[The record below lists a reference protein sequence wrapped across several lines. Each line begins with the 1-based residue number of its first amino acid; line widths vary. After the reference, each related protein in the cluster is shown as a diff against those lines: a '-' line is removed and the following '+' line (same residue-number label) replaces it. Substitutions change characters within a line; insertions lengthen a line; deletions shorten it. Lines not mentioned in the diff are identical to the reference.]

1 MREMAMNT
9 AAANDLVRISPNG
22 TKVRTIPATVQRF
35 APAMPLRARLR
46 VAAYA
51 RISTDEEE
59 QLSSYEAQVD
69 YYTRYIQSNP
79 EWTFVEVYADEGLSG
94 TNTKKRRN
102 FNRMIDDA
110 LAGMIDRIV
119 TKSVSR
125 FARNTVD
132 TLTTIRKLKEKG
144 VGVTFE
150 KENIDTLDSKGELL
164 ITIMSSLAQEE
175 SRSISENV
183 TWGWRKRISDGKV
196 SVAYSHFLGYEKGED
211 GSMQVVE
218 SEAKIVR
225 QIYGMFLDG
234 QTPSS
239 IAAFLTKQRIPTP
252 AGREKW
258 QSSTVKSILTNEKYK
273 GDALLQKTFTVD
285 FLSKKA
291 KINEGE
297 VPQYYV
303 EKSHPAIVSAE
314 VFDLA
319 QYEMKRR
326 TKKGRHTSAAS
337 IFSDKLVCGECG
349 AVYGSKVWHS
359 TDAYRT
365 MIWRCNEKYAVKGRP
380 CPSPHLRDEEIQ
392 SAFVQ
397 AINQVVEQKEEIL
410 STLQEALVGLTDTS
424 GLKRECERLQEEQDA
439 VSQQMSRMIRENAEV
454 AQNQAEYNARL
465 QPLEEGY
472 EALRNAMIRAKE
484 AISEQTGRRRKLEAF
499 MCELRESSLLTVF
512 DERVFLG
519 AVERITVF
527 KGASRGE
534 KRLVF
539 RFKDGRDVA
548 VAL

>member
-51 RISTDEEE
+51 RVSTDEEE

-94 TNTKKRRN
+94 TNTRKRRN

-110 LAGMIDRIV
+110 LAGKIDRIV

-211 GSMQVVE
+211 GFMQVVE

-314 VFDLA
+314 VFDLT
-319 QYEMKRR
+319 QYEMRR
-326 TKKGRHTSAAS
+326 RARKGRHTSAVS
-337 IFSDKLVCGECG
+337 VFSDKLVCGECG
-349 AVYGSKVWHS
+349 AAYGSKVWHS

-380 CPSPHLRDEEIQ
+380 CPSPHLRNEEIQ
-392 SAFVQ
+392 NAFVQ
-397 AINQVVEQKEEIL
+397 VVNQVIERKDEVL
-410 STLQEALVGLTDTS
+410 STLQEALTTLTDS
-424 GLKRECERLQEEQDA
+424 DGLEHEIERLQAEQDVVA
-439 VSQQMSRMIRENAEV
+439 QQMSRMIRENAEV

-465 QPLEEGY
+465 QPLEERY
-472 EALRNAMIRAKE
+472 EALKNAMLRAKE
-484 AISEQTGRRRKLEAF
+484 AISEQTGRRRRLEAF
-499 MCELRESSLLTVF
+499 MRELRESSLLTVF

-519 AVERITVF
+519 TVERITVF
-527 KGASRGE
+527 KGVSRGE

-548 VAL
+548 VSL

>member
-1 MREMAMNT
+1 MREMAMNQ
-9 AAANDLVRISPNG
+9 AASDLVRISPNG

-35 APAMPLRARLR
+35 APSTPLRARLR

-51 RISTDEEE
+51 RVSTDEEE

-94 TNTKKRRN
+94 TNTRKRRN

-110 LAGMIDRIV
+110 LAGKIDRIV

-132 TLTTIRKLKEKG
+132 TLTTIRKLKENG

-239 IAAFLTKQRIPTP
+239 IASFLTKQRVPTP
-252 AGREKW
+252 AGKEKW

-314 VFDLA
+314 VFDLT
-319 QYEMKRR
+319 QYEMRR
-326 TKKGRHTSAAS
+326 RARKGRHTSAAS
-337 IFSDKLVCGECG
+337 VFSDKLVCGECG

-365 MIWRCNEKYAVKGRP
+365 MIWRCNEKYAVKGQP
-380 CPSPHLRDEEIQ
+380 CPSSHLRNEEIQ
-392 SAFVQ
+392 NAFVQ
-397 AINQVVEQKEEIL
+397 AVNRVIERKDEVL
-410 STLQEALVGLTDTS
+410 SALQEALATLTDTD
-424 GLKRECERLQEEQDA
+424 GLEREIERLQAEQDV

-465 QPLEEGY
+465 QPLEERY
-472 EALRNAMIRAKE
+472 EALKNTMLKTKE

-539 RFKDGRDVA
+539 RFKDDRDVA

>member
-1 MREMAMNT
+1 MREMAMHQ
-9 AAANDLVRISPNG
+9 AASNELVRISPSG

-35 APAMPLRARLR
+35 APSLPLRAKLR

-51 RISTDEEE
+51 RVSTDEEE

-69 YYTRYIQSNP
+69 YYTHYIQSNP
-79 EWTFVEVYADEGLSG
+79 EWSFVEVYADEGLSG
-94 TNTKKRRN
+94 TNTKKRKN
-102 FNRMIDDA
+102 FKRMIEDA
-110 LAGMIDRIV
+110 LAGKIDRIV

-132 TLTTIRKLKEKG
+132 TLTTIRKLKENG

-150 KENIDTLDSKGELL
+150 KESIDTLDSKGELL

-218 SEAKIVR
+218 SEAKIVQ

-239 IAAFLTKQRIPTP
+239 IASFLTKQRVPTP
-252 AGREKW
+252 AGKEKW
-258 QSSTVKSILTNEKYK
+258 QSSTVKSILINEKYK

-291 KINEGE
+291 KLNEGE

-314 VFDLA
+314 VFDLT
-319 QYEMKRR
+319 QYEMRR
-326 TKKGRHTSAAS
+326 RARKGRHTSAAS
-337 IFSDKLVCGECG
+337 VFSDKLVCGECG
-349 AVYGSKVWHS
+349 AAYGSKVWHS

-380 CPSPHLRDEEIQ
+380 CPSPHLRNEEIQ
-392 SAFVQ
+392 NAFVQ
-397 AINQVVEQKEEIL
+397 AVNQVIERKDEVL
-410 STLQEALVGLTDTS
+410 STLQEALATLTDS
-424 GLKRECERLQEEQDA
+424 DGLEHEIERLQAEQDV
-439 VSQQMSRMIRENAEV
+439 VSQQMSRMIRENAEI

-465 QPLEEGY
+465 QPLEERY
-472 EALRNAMIRAKE
+472 EALKGAMLRTKE

-499 MCELRESSLLTVF
+499 MCELSENNLLTAF

-519 AVERITVF
+519 TTEKITVSEGQR
-527 KGASRGE
+527 KSE
-534 KRLVF
+534 KQLVF
-539 RFKDGRDVA
+539 RFKDGTEVTA
-548 VAL
+548 TI

>member
-1 MREMAMNT
+1 MREMTMYQ
-9 AAANDLVRISPNG
+9 AASSELVKISPSG
-22 TKVRTIPATVQRF
+22 TKVRTIPATVQRL
-35 APAMPLRARLR
+35 APSVPLRARLR

-51 RISTDEEE
+51 RVSTDEEE

-69 YYTRYIQSNP
+69 YYTRCIQSNP
-79 EWTFVEVYADEGLSG
+79 EWSFVEVYADEGLSG
-94 TNTKKRRN
+94 TNTRKRRN

-110 LAGMIDRIV
+110 LAGKIDRIV

-196 SVAYSHFLGYEKGED
+196 SVAYSRFLGYEKGGD

-234 QTPSS
+234 QTPSG
-239 IAAFLTKQRIPTP
+239 IAAFLTKQRVPTP

-291 KINEGE
+291 KLNEGE

-303 EKSHPAIVSAE
+303 EKSHPAIVSPE

-326 TKKGRHTSAAS
+326 AKKGRHTSAAGV
-337 IFSDKLVCGECG
+337 FSDKLVCGECG

-365 MIWRCNEKYAVKGRP
+365 VIWRCNEKYAVKGRP

-392 SAFVQ
+392 NAFVQ
-397 AINQVVEQKEEIL
+397 AVNPVMERKDEIL
-410 STLQEALVGLTDTS
+410 AALQEALATLTDTG
-424 GLKRECERLQEEQDA
+424 GLEREMERLQAEQDA
-439 VSQQMSRMIRENAEV
+439 VSQQMSRMIRENAEI
-454 AQNQAEYNARL
+454 ALDQAEYSARL
-465 QPLEEGY
+465 QPLEERY
-472 EALRNAMIRAKE
+472 EALKDAMTKTRE
-484 AISEQTGRRRKLEAF
+484 DVSEQTGRRRRLEAF
-499 MCELRESSLLTVF
+499 MGELREHDLLSAF

-519 AVERITVF
+519 TVEQITVF
-527 KGASRGE
+527 KGTGKGE

-539 RFKDGRDVA
+539 RFKDGTEATVT
-548 VAL
+548 V